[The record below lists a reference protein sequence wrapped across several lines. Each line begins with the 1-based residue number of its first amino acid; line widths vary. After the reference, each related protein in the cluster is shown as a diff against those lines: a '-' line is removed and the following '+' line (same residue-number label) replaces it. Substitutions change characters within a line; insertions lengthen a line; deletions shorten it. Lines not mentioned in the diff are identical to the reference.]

1 VSISS
6 TRDTAGETVNRP
18 EPEKETIRRVLP
30 YVVPAAVVALGTG
43 YLVSGWWTGWSA
55 AIGVAVVAA
64 NFVAHGL
71 SLAWAARISP
81 TMIFAVGLG
90 GFFLRLLVIVML
102 LVLLRTFP
110 WFSAAAFAAAVVP
123 ATALLLFVEARL
135 LTGRMQAD
143 LWMFPGQAR

>member
-6 TRDTAGETVNRP
+6 TRNTAEETVKGP

-30 YVVPAAVVALGTG
+30 YVLPAVGLALGAGGLT
-43 YLVSGWWTGWSA
+43 SGWPAGWSA

-64 NFVAHGL
+64 NFVSHGL
-71 SLAWAARISP
+71 SLAWAAGISP

-90 GFFLRLLVIVML
+90 GFFIRLVFIVLL

-110 WFSAAAFAAAVVP
+110 WFSAAAFVVAVVP
-123 ATALLLFVEARL
+123 TTALLLVAEARL

-143 LWMFPGQAR
+143 LWTFSGHAR